1 MAKKRGNKLNRRI
14 QRTGKK
20 IRRLNKKIGGL
31 KPSETAKRD
40 ALVAK
45 RDAIQK
51 RRSKLVTRR
60 GNKLL
65 SDPTLPLRG
74 KNLSRAARQAERLTS
89 LPGIRAKRN
98 EIRLINRQTKRD
110 VNKLN
115 KMGERLGN
123 EMKGLSEN
131 ARAVGLEAYGQAE
144 RSGAQ
149 LSERLA
155 SNAQQS
161 ADRTN
166 QLQSSVLGNQ
176 ISALQGANVNPA
188 ASGSAGIMAQFAQA
202 GQNATTANAQAAQ
215 NLGAMMAAAN
225 MANVAAGNA
234 STQAGLTRSA
244 QDIQRNIMT
253 RAADR
258 MAAGS
263 DARMTARSELA
274 TLKGLRGAEYVNQLM
289 KLRGTER
296 DFGNERE
303 RLANE
308 RFAARAAARKD
319 RADAA
324 NDAYKNETDR
334 MEMRK
339 GDGGSGGNDNEG
351 SKRDKR
357 RLGPNE
363 YKSLARTANAISSG
377 RPIVNWNRFLKNV
390 EDESGLDLSAT
401 ERRKFKRRYR
411 KRRGNKG
418 RR

>member
-14 QRTGKK
+14 RRTGKK
-20 IRRLNKKIGGL
+20 IRKLNKRIGGL

-45 RDAIQK
+45 RDALK
-51 RRSKLVTRR
+51 RRRNKLVTRR

-65 SDPTLPLRG
+65 SDPTRQLEGR
-74 KNLSRAARQAERLTS
+74 NLARAARQAERLTS

-115 KMGERLGN
+115 KMGERLSN

-131 ARAVGLEAYGQAE
+131 ARSVGLEAYGQAE
-144 RSGAQ
+144 KSGAQ

-155 SNAQQS
+155 TNAQQS
-161 ADRTN
+161 VDRTN
-166 QLQSSVLGNQ
+166 QLQSSVLGSQ
-176 ISALQGANVNPA
+176 ISALQSANVNPA

-202 GQNATTANAQAAQ
+202 GQNATSANAQAAQ
-215 NLGAMMAAAN
+215 NLGATMAAAN
-225 MANVAAGNA
+225 LANVAAGNA

-274 TLKGLRGAEYVNQLM
+274 TLKGLRGAEYVNQMM

-296 DFGNERE
+296 DFGNEKE

-324 NDAYKNETDR
+324 NEARKNEIDA
-334 MEMRK
+334 MEARSNRI
-339 GDGGSGGNDNEG
+339 GGGNT
-351 SKRDKR
+351 SKDER
-357 RLGPNE
+357 RLSRGEYRQFAAAANSVRGGDRIKDWNAFLNE
-363 YKSLARTANAISSG
+363 VG
-377 RPIVNWNRFLKNV
+377 QQEGVNW
-390 EDESGLDLSAT
+390 SPI

-411 KRRGNKG
+411 KRRGKKG